1 MTDNGVFAGT
11 RPIAWSRAA
20 AGAVLFFGL
29 MVVLFVVVPNQFI
42 TSDPS
47 QFTRIVTVAYV
58 VVLFGVVAWIVAA
71 WQNKGQAV
79 PQPVSHKVSS
89 FGRPMREGPGFASFA
104 DKIAPKPESQRV
116 HARSVD
122 TEPPDDTSSFGRPL
136 KKRSQ

>member
-1 MTDNGVFAGT
+1 VTDNGVFAGT
-11 RPIAWSRAA
+11 QPIARSRAA
-20 AGAVLFFGL
+20 AGAVLFFSL
-29 MVVLFVVVPNQFI
+29 MVILFVVVPNQFI

-47 QFTRIVTVAYV
+47 QFTKIVTVAYV

-122 TEPPDDTSSFGRPL
+122 TEPPDNTSSFGRPL